1 MAWTTLLLCVGT
13 VAWAE
18 ATNMSYDKHV
28 TMAFEM
34 PPRIVGPAPT
44 LTTIHEIER
53 IIRKATADA
62 ETPIS
67 LAEIKRRMKA
77 KAVRHST
84 VKAAVD
90 HLRRMG
96 CIVAAPDGSVEWGL
110 ITDPEFLRQD
120 FVRVR

>member
-1 MAWTTLLLCVGT
+1 MDDSQV
-13 VAWAE
+13 
-18 ATNMSYDKHV
+18 TNMSYDKHV
-28 TMAFEM
+28 VMVFEM
-34 PPRIVGPAPT
+34 PPRIRGPAPT
-44 LTTIHEIER
+44 LTTINEVEV
-53 IIRKATADA
+53 IIRKATAEA

-96 CIVAAPDGSVEWGL
+96 CLVAAPNGSVEWGL
-110 ITDPEFLRQD
+110 ITNPEFLHQK
-120 FVRVR
+120 FVRLR

>member
-1 MAWTTLLLCVGT
+1 
-13 VAWAE
+13 
-18 ATNMSYDKHV
+18 
-28 TMAFEM
+28 MAFEL

-44 LTTIHEIER
+44 LTTVHEIEV
-53 IIRKATADA
+53 IIRRATHDG

-90 HLRRMG
+90 HLQRMG
-96 CIVAAPDGSVEWGL
+96 CVWRTADGSAEWGTPASAFAGEKL
-110 ITDPEFLRQD
+110 VRLR
-120 FVRVR
+120 